1 MTSLCAGD
9 GALSDE
15 LWFLRGG
22 LAVVAIV
29 VVGGGGSGLLEP
41 LVAVLLLVL
50 YRTVVALLWV
60 VAGLRVVVVTAG
72 EVGIKP
78 EWM

>member
-29 VVGGGGSGLLEP
+29 VVGGGGGLLEP

-60 VAGLRVVVVTAG
+60 VAGLRVVVVMAG